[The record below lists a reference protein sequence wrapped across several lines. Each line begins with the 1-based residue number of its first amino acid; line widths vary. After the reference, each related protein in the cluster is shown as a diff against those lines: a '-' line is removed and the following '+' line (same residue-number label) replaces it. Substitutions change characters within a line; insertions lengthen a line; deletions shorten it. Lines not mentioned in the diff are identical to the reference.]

1 MSIDVTHF
9 TPFASLVGG
18 ALIGAAAGLLILGAG
33 RIMGVAGIF
42 AGALDTRGVDGAWR
56 LWLIAGLL
64 IAPSLARILWNASPP
79 VFTTSAPILVV
90 AGLLVGFGARLG
102 SGCTS
107 GHGVC
112 GLARLSPRSLAAT
125 IIFMAAGFA
134 TVFATRHVLA

>member
-1 MSIDVTHF
+1 MSIDMTHF
-9 TPFASLVGG
+9 APLASLAGG

-33 RIMGVAGIF
+33 RIMGAAGLF
-42 AGALDTRGVDGAWR
+42 AGALETRSFDGVWR

-64 IAPSLARILWNASPP
+64 VSPSLAHMLWNASPP
-79 VFTTSAPILVV
+79 VFASSAPVLVV

-125 IIFMAAGFA
+125 IIFMAAGFG
-134 TVFATRHVLA
+134 TVFVMRHVLA

>member
-9 TPFASLVGG
+9 TPLASLAGG
-18 ALIGAAAGLLILGAG
+18 TLIGAAAGLLILGAG
-33 RIMGVAGIF
+33 RILGAAGLF
-42 AGALDTRGVDGAWR
+42 AGALETRSFDDAWR

-64 IAPSLARILWNASPP
+64 IAPSLAHMLWNASPP
-79 VFTTSAPILVV
+79 VFATSAPMLVV

-107 GHGVC
+107 GHSVC

-125 IIFMAAGFA
+125 IIFMGAGFA
-134 TVFATRHVLA
+134 TVFVTRHVLA

>member
-9 TPFASLVGG
+9 TPLASLSGG

-33 RIMGVAGIF
+33 RIMGASGIF
-42 AGALDTRGVDGAWR
+42 AGALETRGYDGVWR
-56 LWLIAGLL
+56 LWLIAGVLA
-64 IAPSLARILWNASPP
+64 APSLARVFWNASPP
-79 VFTTSAPILVV
+79 VFSTSAPLLVLS
-90 AGLLVGFGARLG
+90 GLLVGFGARLG

-125 IIFMAAGFA
+125 IIFMGAGFA
-134 TVFATRHVLA
+134 TVFIVRHVFA

>member
-9 TPFASLVGG
+9 TPLASLAGG

-33 RIMGVAGIF
+33 RILGAAGLF
-42 AGALDTRGVDGAWR
+42 AGALETRSFDDAWR

-64 IAPSLARILWNASPP
+64 IAPSLAHMLWNASPP
-79 VFTTSAPILVV
+79 VFATSAPMLVV

-107 GHGVC
+107 GHSVC

-125 IIFMAAGFA
+125 IIFMGAGFA
-134 TVFATRHVLA
+134 TVFVTRHVLA

>member
-1 MSIDVTHF
+1 MSIDTTHF
-9 TPFASLVGG
+9 TPLASLFGG

-33 RIMGVAGIF
+33 RIMGAAGIF

-56 LWLIAGLL
+56 LWLIGGLL
-64 IAPSLARILWNASPP
+64 LAPLLAHVLWNASPP
-79 VFTTSAPILVV
+79 VLSTSAPALVV
-90 AGLLVGFGARLG
+90 SGVLVGFGARLG

-125 IIFMAAGFA
+125 IIFMGAGFA
-134 TVFATRHVLA
+134 TVFIVRHVLA

>member
-1 MSIDVTHF
+1 MSIDAAHF
-9 TPFASLVGG
+9 TPLASLAGG

-134 TVFATRHVLA
+134 TVFVTRHVLA

>member
-9 TPFASLVGG
+9 TPLASLAGG

-33 RIMGVAGIF
+33 RILGAAGLF
-42 AGALDTRGVDGAWR
+42 AGALETRSFDDAWR

-64 IAPSLARILWNASPP
+64 IAPSLAHMLWNASPP
-79 VFTTSAPILVV
+79 VFATSAPMLVV
-90 AGLLVGFGARLG
+90 ARLLVGFGARLG

-107 GHGVC
+107 GHSVC

-125 IIFMAAGFA
+125 IIFMGAGFA
-134 TVFATRHVLA
+134 TVFVTRHVLA